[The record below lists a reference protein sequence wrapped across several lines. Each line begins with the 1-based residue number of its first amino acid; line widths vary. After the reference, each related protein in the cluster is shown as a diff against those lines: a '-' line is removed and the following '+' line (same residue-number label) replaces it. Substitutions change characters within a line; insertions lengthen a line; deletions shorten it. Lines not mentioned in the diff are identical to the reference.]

1 MRLPALGSHCVLSLL
16 LAYSVL
22 GWFVCGSPAAARF
35 RFSSTRVLYHTLPS
49 LSSGL
54 LPPTAATR
62 EGMYLTQKSYSSVL
76 FTAVLGGALVCVGYG
91 VGGGVLSSGGL
102 R

>member
-1 MRLPALGSHCVLSLL
+1 MRLPALGFRCVLVLL
-16 LAYSVL
+16 LAYGLFLV
-22 GWFVCGSPAAARF
+22 GVCGCLAAARF
-35 RFSSTRVLYHTLPS
+35 RFSSTRVLYYDLLS

>member
-22 GWFVCGSPAAARF
+22 GWCVRLPCSCSFPF
-35 RFSSTRVLYHTLPS
+35 FSTRVLNHDLLS